1 LREEFTVFMSHAS
14 PLPQFRRPALSG
26 WLGAWLAVL
35 LILAG
40 TFAVTHAYDS
50 AAHTNGQS
58 CAECLSTAS
67 FSAAAAATPLTFHLP
82 LPAPLF
88 FAVVVAVFVSAAPVH
103 RYARGPPVVS
113 FSL

>member
-1 LREEFTVFMSHAS
+1 MSHAS
-14 PLPQFRRPALSG
+14 LLQQCRRPALSG
-26 WLGAWLAVL
+26 RLGAWLAL
-35 LILAG
+35 LLMVAG
-40 TFAVTHAYDS
+40 TFAVTHDYDS

-67 FSAAAAATPLTFHLP
+67 FSAAAAATPPAFHLP
-82 LPAPLF
+82 LAAPLF
-88 FAVVVAVFVSAAPVH
+88 FAVVVAAFVSAARVH